1 ARAARRRRQ
10 CRLDLPRS
18 VDARIGGRLLQ
29 RQQSRAADL
38 RLRAQLQR
46 RVGGQLP
53 EADQRAGSQR
63 RRPAPHRPVYRDA
76 GGSRAAGSAPPRS
89 DPAAGGIGM
98 SVLDL
103 ARPEI
108 RAMQPYS
115 SARMEASGGEVL
127 LNANESAWAPV
138 GDDGLGC
145 NRYPE
150 PQPVALVA
158 ALAALYGVR
167 REQLLVGRGSDEAI
181 DLLLRAFC
189 RAGRDAILIQPPTF
203 GMYAVL
209 AALTPAV
216 TLVFVCTP
224 NNPAGQ
230 AVPRAALERLARALS
245 DRALLVVDE
254 AYVEFADDGS
264 IADLIDRYDN
274 LAVLRTLSKA
284 WALAGARIG
293 SLLANAGVV
302 ALLRKIMAPY
312 PLPLPCVD
320 AALLAL
326 SGWGQANAREH
337 LAVVRAERT
346 RMCEALR
353 RLPGVREV
361 LPSQANFLAV
371 RFDDAA
377 DVYRRLLAAGIVVRD
392 VRRYPN
398 LVDALRVTIGTPAEN
413 ERVLAVLASDRGIA

>member
-1 ARAARRRRQ
+1 
-10 CRLDLPRS
+10 
-18 VDARIGGRLLQ
+18 
-29 RQQSRAADL
+29 
-38 RLRAQLQR
+38 
-46 RVGGQLP
+46 
-53 EADQRAGSQR
+53 
-63 RRPAPHRPVYRDA
+63 
-76 GGSRAAGSAPPRS
+76 
-89 DPAAGGIGM
+89 M

-115 SARMEASGGEVL
+115 SARMEASGGEVF
-127 LNANESAWAPV
+127 LNANESAWTPV

-150 PQPVALVA
+150 PQPAALVD
-158 ALAALYGVR
+158 ALATLYGVR

-181 DLLLRAFC
+181 DLLVRAFC

-203 GMYAVL
+203 GMYAVCARVQDAGIVEVPLATDFTLDVDAVL

-216 TLVFVCTP
+216 KLVFICTP
-224 NNPAGQ
+224 NNPTGQ
-230 AVPRAALERLARALS
+230 PVPRVVVERLAQALRG
-245 DRALLVVDE
+245 RALLVVDE
-254 AYVEFADDGS
+254 AYVEFSDAGS
-264 IADLIDRYDN
+264 VADLIDRHDN

-284 WALAGARIG
+284 WALAGARVG
-293 SLLANAGVV
+293 SLLANAEVI
-302 ALLRKIMAPY
+302 ALLRRIMAPY

-326 SGWGQANAREH
+326 SGWGQANARGH
-337 LAVVRAERT
+337 VAIVREERSRMQAE
-346 RMCEALR
+346 LR

-371 RFDDAA
+371 RFGDAGA
-377 DVYRRLLAAGIVVRD
+377 AYQRLLAAGIVVRD

-398 LVDALRVTIGTPAEN
+398 LDDALRITIGTPAEN
-413 ERVLAVLASDRGIA
+413 ARVLAVLASDRGVAGGAAFLESPAMTGRASVEGST